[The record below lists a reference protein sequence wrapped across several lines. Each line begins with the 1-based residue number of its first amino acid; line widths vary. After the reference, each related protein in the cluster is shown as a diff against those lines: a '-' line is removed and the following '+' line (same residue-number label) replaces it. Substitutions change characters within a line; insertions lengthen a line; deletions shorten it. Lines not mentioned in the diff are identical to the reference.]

1 MESLISILEF
11 VFVWLIPVF
20 IMAWISIAVGF
31 IAIYI
36 LVYLLPDTNIVWLG
50 KFIAYFMLFVIAPIL
65 IITSFWYMY
74 SWWAIGQ

>member
-50 KFIAYFMLFVIAPIL
+50 KFIVYFMLFVIAPIL

>member
-1 MESLISILEF
+1 VESLISILEF

-50 KFIAYFMLFVIAPIL
+50 KFIVYFMLFVIAPIL